1 MNLFRALLILNLI
14 FIFSSCGTVR
24 EAFTNQKKNSSD
36 EFLVEKKSP
45 LVMPPDFDEL
55 PVPKPKESVSEPE
68 EKNLKKLII
77 NNDDSSITDSKANKN
92 NNFEET
98 ILEKIKNN

>member
-55 PVPKPKESVSEPE
+55 PVPKPKESLSEPE

-77 NNDDSSITDSKANKN
+77 NNDDSSITDSNANKN
-92 NNFEET
+92 ENFEET
-98 ILEKIKNN
+98 ILKKIKNN